1 MLTICAIG
9 DANVGF
15 LYEKSILYYTKDI
28 FELVAYCSKCSTNA
42 VQTKK
47 IVENFLPSSPHTRLP
62 APSYT
67 THTHVWVVE
76 HLPPPLCM

>member
-28 FELVAYCSKCSTNA
+28 FELTLDFEPRFKYK
-42 VQTKK
+42 
-47 IVENFLPSSPHTRLP
+47 
-62 APSYT
+62 
-67 THTHVWVVE
+67 
-76 HLPPPLCM
+76 